1 MILRHDN
8 DAFHALGAK
17 PSDAPLLADLGWRRH
32 AHTVDAWWTR
42 SPYLAAPL
50 WGLRDSADAALV
62 DALGWYAWNYETS
75 FADAPLAGT
84 GVDQIRVPADM
95 SLLPFQIAG
104 VQRLLQRKK
113 SLLADPMGLGKSPM
127 ALCLLNM
134 LRPKRVV
141 IGCPSFLTENWAAEA
156 RKWLVDAQSITI
168 LDGGKK
174 TLPESGLVIMP
185 YSRAHN
191 FEFTLLAG
199 PKIDVLILDE
209 SQMLKDELSRRGAV
223 LFGPS
228 GLAKRAERV
237 VALSGTPFPNTPL
250 ELWGS
255 LSTMAPEIVAN
266 MTKDR
271 FKSTY
276 CNVVEMKVG
285 VPAKSGGTK
294 TVKAEKVTGKS
305 LAALNAELRASG
317 FMVRREKDRVL
328 PQLPAKNIFFVQM
341 TPDAEIASLVRQEL
355 DLYEQLQMRIMTAQ
369 ELMQLRG
376 HIARVRAQL
385 GLLKAPKIAE
395 FVRHIF
401 DSGEDRAVLFM
412 LHLDAIARA
421 AEEIGR
427 AGVEVMTLTGADDPK
442 ERFARVQRFQAA
454 GGRRCIVGQTTASGV
469 GLTMTAARYAVL
481 GEIHW
486 TPAWNDQALDRVH
499 RIGQAHQVQA
509 PIITFPHAVE
519 ERVMRATARKAIDA
533 RSVLDDNLQ
542 RMFLEAAE

>member
-8 DAFHALGAK
+8 DAFHALGAR

-32 AHTVDAWWTR
+32 AHTADAWWTR

-50 WGLRDSADAALV
+50 WSARDPADAAL
-62 DALGWYAWNYETS
+62 AERLGWYAWNYETS

-84 GVDQIRVPADM
+84 GVDHIRVPADRA
-95 SLLPFQIAG
+95 LLPFQVAG

-113 SLLADPMGLGKSPM
+113 SLLADPMGVGKTVV
-127 ALCLLNM
+127 ALSLVNM
-134 LRPKRVV
+134 LRPRRTLVC
-141 IGCPSFLTENWAAEA
+141 CPSFLTENWAAEVQN
-156 RKWLVDAQSITI
+156 WLVDAQSVTI
-168 LDGGKK
+168 LDGAKK
-174 TLPESGLVIMP
+174 TLPETGLIILP

-191 FEFTLLAG
+191 FEHTLLAG
-199 PKIDVLILDE
+199 PTIDLLILDE
-209 SQMLKDELSRRGAV
+209 SQMCKDELSRRGAV
-223 LFGPS
+223 IFGPA
-228 GLAKRAERV
+228 GLARRADRV
-237 VALSGTPFPNTPL
+237 VALSGTPFPNTPI

-255 LSTMAPEIVAN
+255 LVTMAPDVLDG

-271 FKSTY
+271 FKETY
-276 CNVVEMKVG
+276 CSVVEMKVK

-294 TVKAEKVTGKS
+294 SVKAEKITGKS

-317 FMVRREKDRVL
+317 FMVRREKDIVL
-328 PQLPAKNIFFVQM
+328 PQLPRKNIFFVQM
-341 TPDAEIASLVRQEL
+341 TPDAEIASLVREEL

-385 GLLKAPKIAE
+385 GLLKSPKVAE
-395 FVRHIF
+395 YVNHIF
-401 DSGEDRAVLFM
+401 ASGEDRVVLFM
-412 LHLDAIARA
+412 LHLEAIARA
-421 AEEIGR
+421 ADEIRR
-427 AGVEVMTLTGADDPK
+427 AGIEVLTLTGADDPH
-442 ERFARVQRFQAA
+442 ERYARVQRFQTP

-499 RIGQAHQVQA
+499 RIGQVHQVQA
-509 PIITFPHAVE
+509 PILTFPHAVE
-519 ERVMRATARKAIDA
+519 ERVLRSTARKALDA